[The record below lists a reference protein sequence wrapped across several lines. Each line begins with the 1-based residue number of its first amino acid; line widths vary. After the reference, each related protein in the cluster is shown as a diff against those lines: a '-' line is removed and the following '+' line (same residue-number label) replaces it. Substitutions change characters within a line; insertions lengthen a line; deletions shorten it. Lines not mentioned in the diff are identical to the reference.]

1 MDSNPLHG
9 KPLAL
14 EPMDDHASAA
24 EGNAAPDDKS
34 SIKAGAKHD
43 LHLTTTD
50 EFLAAASKEYEA
62 GEIDAALWRRAGEQS
77 RGDASLVIAAYLRA
91 RATALKLKQ
100 MEHQRSQGR
109 PRSESAR
116 SPRKLDSERAPKE
129 PTTSADIRSRGLQ
142 PVIKYAAAGVAGLG
156 LVVAVVWWI
165 ASPRQSEI
173 VRPAAASAALPAP
186 SRPAP
191 VVGAPPAPVVGVPPA
206 AGGANQSGPDPAE
219 VEAKVQELKK
229 TGNWNM
235 LVIYATE
242 WTRRQPASG
251 AAWHELSVGYLN
263 LRQFGDALDAAK
275 KAVQAAPDNPLLWT
289 DLGRINLTVQRS
301 ADAGIAFDRALAL
314 SPDDT
319 EALCGA
325 ASVAQQQG
333 RRSDADAFS
342 KRVKTEGACR
352 DTSDG
357 TSVAS
362 VAPGSAIR
370 RPVPSAGR

>member
-14 EPMDDHASAA
+14 EPMVDQASAA
-24 EGNAAPDDKS
+24 EGNAALDDKG

-62 GEIDAALWRRAGEQS
+62 GEIDAALWRRAAEQS
-77 RGDASLVIAAYLRA
+77 RGDAALVIAAYLRA
-91 RATALKLKQ
+91 RATALKLQHK
-100 MEHQRSQGR
+100 EHQRSQGR

-116 SPRKLDSERAPKE
+116 SPRKADSESASKE
-129 PTTSADIRSRGLQ
+129 PTASADVRSRGLQ
-142 PVIKYAAAGVAGLG
+142 PVIKYGAAGVAGLG

-165 ASPRQSEI
+165 ASPRQSEV
-173 VRPAAASAALPAP
+173 VRPAAASAAVPAP
-186 SRPAP
+186 TRPAP
-191 VVGAPPAPVVGVPPA
+191 A
-206 AGGANQSGPDPAE
+206 ASIVNVRAAVGGASQSGPDPAE

-229 TGNWNM
+229 SGNWNM

-275 KAVQAAPDNPLLWT
+275 KAVQAAPDNALLWSE
-289 DLGRINLTVQRS
+289 LGRINLTVQRPT
-301 ADAGIAFDRALAL
+301 DAAIAFDRALAL

-319 EALCGA
+319 DALCGA
-325 ASVAQQQG
+325 ASAAQQQG
-333 RRSDADAFS
+333 RRSDAEAFS
-342 KRVKTEGACR
+342 KRVKTEGVCR
-352 DTSDG
+352 DATDV

-362 VAPGSAIR
+362 APGSTIR
-370 RPVPSAGR
+370 KPVPSAGR